1 MSRRY
6 GGIHFRAAD
15 LAGRLLG
22 RFVAMEAWQKAQ
34 RYFEGTAT
42 PQIPP
47 EIASGSL
54 ALSTIDQ
61 NH

>member
-22 RFVAMEAWQKAQ
+22 RMVAWKAWNKAQ
-34 RYFEGTAT
+34 SYFDGTAR
-42 PQIPP
+42 PVVR
-47 EIASGSL
+47 EEGLVSKSFGL
-54 ALSTIDQ
+54 
-61 NH
+61 H

>member
-22 RFVAMEAWQKAQ
+22 RFVAMQAWHRSQS
-34 RYFEGTAT
+34 YFEGK
-42 PQIPP
+42 PQTTN
-47 EIASGSL
+47 EIARGPQFL
-54 ALSTIDQ
+54 MKLERQ
-61 NH
+61 